1 MPGPRQYL
9 LIWAPQLKLARELGL
24 LGGSIFFP
32 YGIIEGEPT
41 FPLTNL
47 NFPEIRRALD
57 YTANYKG
64 LEGTMANS
72 QTFLMQ
78 LPNIYYFTHFG
89 WSAQSDTE
97 TDHEVLE
104 SLGKLLFPENA
115 DLLADTWAQLEAPGF
130 QPALAMAALIAAW
143 QKSGR
148 LGRLG
153 TLGGYV
159 FPQPLQVCADLVTML
174 GIHASAERVRELVA
188 DAASPAE
195 VQAAVVD
202 YLRAMLE
209 LDWQRQNGFFGAYG
223 VGKRIVYDNFVHGSD
238 AEVVRAALKKFA
250 GEGTQR
256 QQLQTAVRNELTADG
271 YNQVLLQSFTGELFG
286 TYQPSRGEIE
296 KKIFLRLPPPSELTP
311 WAQR

>member
-1 MPGPRQYL
+1 
-9 LIWAPQLKLARELGL
+9 LARELGV

-47 NFPEIRRALD
+47 NFPEIRRALH
-57 YTANYKG
+57 YTANSKG

-89 WSAQSDTE
+89 WSAKSDTE

-104 SLGKLLFPENA
+104 SLEKLLFPEKA
-115 DLLADTWAQLEAPGF
+115 DLLADAWAQLEAPGS
-130 QPALAMAALIAAW
+130 QPARAIAARIAAW

-153 TLGGYV
+153 TLGGHV
-159 FPQPLQVCADLVTML
+159 FPQPSQVCADLVTML
-174 GIHASAERVRELVA
+174 GIHASAERVREVGA
-188 DAASPAE
+188 DAASPAD
-195 VQAAVVD
+195 VQAAVVG
-202 YLRAMLE
+202 YLRAM

-238 AEVVRAALKKFA
+238 AKVVREALKKFA

-256 QQLQTAVRNELTADG
+256 QELQTAVRSELTADG

-286 TYQPSRGEIE
+286 TYQASRGEIE
-296 KKIFLRLPPPSELTP
+296 KKIFLRLPPPSELAP